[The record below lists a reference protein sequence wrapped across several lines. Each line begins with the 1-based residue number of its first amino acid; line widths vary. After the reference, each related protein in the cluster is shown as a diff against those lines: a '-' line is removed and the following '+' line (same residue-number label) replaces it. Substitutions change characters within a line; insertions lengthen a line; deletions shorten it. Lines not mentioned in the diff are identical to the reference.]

1 MPITMPRMNGDDAA
15 TTPRRKMVM
24 LLAPSAAESLTAR
37 ELLPGTSRP
46 VVCLN
51 AGLRGPDEVA
61 DQVAVLHA
69 PA

>member
-1 MPITMPRMNGDDAA
+1 
-15 TTPRRKMVM
+15 M

-46 VVCLN
+46 AGCLN